1 MKTLMKTMQT
11 QILKTIKNWIIIK
24 MQRLKR
30 MEVLNRKMTNK
41 FHNPIF
47 KKVKKIRTINST
59 W

>member
-1 MKTLMKTMQT
+1 
-11 QILKTIKNWIIIK
+11 

-59 W
+59 